1 MSVSIGDFVG
11 SWEINFATGPL
22 TESGFPLYGLS
33 YILIGTGTNGATVP
47 CFDEKYQVLAGFAL
61 LDSTGTPLFCTA
73 DMDNQPGLLMLYGDQ
88 LRWKGYFKKQP
99 TYIYVSLAELWT
111 PDGER
116 YTHVYGCTVYGDP
129 DQVGVWGGT
138 GNPPPNP
145 PGGGAPP
152 PEGSS

>member
-1 MSVSIGDFVG
+1 MSVSMGDFVG
-11 SWEINFATGPL
+11 SWGINFKSGKITDQGGPL
-22 TESGFPLYGLS
+22 DCLG
-33 YILIGTGTNGATVP
+33 YILIGTGTNGDTVP
-47 CFDEKYQVLAGFAL
+47 GLDEKYQVLAGFAL
-61 LDSTGTPLFCTA
+61 LDTSGALLFGTACMA
-73 DMDNQPGLLMLYGDQ
+73 DQPGLLMLVGDQ

-99 TYIYVSLAELWT
+99 TYIYISLAELWT

-145 PGGGAPP
+145 PGGGAPK
-152 PEGSS
+152 EGGS